1 METKAKDVSFS
12 EAAGFAKKRAKA
24 AGGAPVTSDGSRME
38 RLYAEAQLR
47 QERQRQREQEKA
59 LDEQESRGPK
69 LATAA
74 RRGGGGSG
82 SDLMA
87 GDRLY
92 QDAQRRQEKLFHK
105 QLEKEVLVIPSQ

>member
-1 METKAKDVSFS
+1 ML
-12 EAAGFAKKRAKA
+12 G
-24 AGGAPVTSDGSRME
+24 AGGSKPTAGGLAASE
-38 RLYAEAQLR
+38 
-47 QERQRQREQEKA
+47 
-59 LDEQESRGPK
+59 GPS
-69 LATAA
+69 LV
-74 RRGGGGSG
+74 GGGSG